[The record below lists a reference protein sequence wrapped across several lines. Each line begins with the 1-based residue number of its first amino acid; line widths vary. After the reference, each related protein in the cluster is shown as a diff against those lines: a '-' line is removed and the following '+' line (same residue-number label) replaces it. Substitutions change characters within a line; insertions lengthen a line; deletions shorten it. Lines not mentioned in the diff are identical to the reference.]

1 MTYSPIPLIKGLI
14 HDTQEYLLSLNIE
27 ISQKENEILELT
39 LKKEFTKSLLTSPH
53 FDLVQRPVGSFMP
66 ALAFSW

>member
-1 MTYSPIPLIKGLI
+1 MTYSPVPLIKGLI

-39 LKKEFTKSLLTSPH
+39 LMT
-53 FDLVQRPVGSFMP
+53 
-66 ALAFSW
+66 